1 MAPGLPFTSAMT
13 MEKHAYNLFPTPV
26 HFFKEVLSAGQI
38 AIIRRHCLDAE
49 AAEHGAFVGGT
60 KSSFGRDA
68 RLIDEL
74 ESTYSSLAGLKK
86 GLTQLIREFGAGLGF
101 NNLAMDNSWFNVQY
115 PGSILKHHLHSD
127 ATVSA
132 ALCIHADEMSS
143 ALHLE
148 SPNPILGLIK
158 PDTYTECTFESVK
171 FALAPGEMLLFPSW
185 IKHGSGFEPN
195 QSEHRIVISINAR

>member
-1 MAPGLPFTSAMT
+1 

-26 HFFKEVLSAGQI
+26 HYFKRVLSPEQI
-38 AIIRRHCLDAE
+38 ATIRRHCIEAE
-49 AAEHGAFVGGT
+49 AGQHGAFIGGT
-60 KSSFGRDA
+60 KSSFGREA

-74 ESTYSSLAGLKK
+74 EARYPVLAGLKK

-127 ATVSA
+127 STVSA
-132 ALCIHADEMSS
+132 ALCIHADDKSS

-148 SPNPILGLIK
+148 SPNPILSLIK
-158 PDTYTECTFESVK
+158 PDTYTDSTFESVK
-171 FALAPGEMLLFPSW
+171 FALAPGDMLLFPSW

-195 QSEHRIVISINAR
+195 ESEHRIVISINAR